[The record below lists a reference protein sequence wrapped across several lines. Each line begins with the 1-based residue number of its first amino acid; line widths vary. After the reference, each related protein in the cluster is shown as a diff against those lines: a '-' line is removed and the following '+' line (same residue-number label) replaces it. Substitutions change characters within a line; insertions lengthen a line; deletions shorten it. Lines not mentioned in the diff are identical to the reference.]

1 MADRKISQ
9 LTALTTPAAGDFL
22 PIVDISEAANA
33 DKNKRI
39 TIEELM
45 RGAPDGTA
53 AAPSIAFES
62 DPNTGIYSPGADQ
75 VAISTG
81 GSQRLSIS
89 ANGTLSTTS
98 TTAATAS
105 FTGPA
110 NAYVDIT
117 DGTGIFRTQL
127 SSNVPFIGAASNH
140 AFVFTTNNTERVRI
154 DTAGNVGIGTPSPG
168 SILTVNDPGTG
179 LQFTNAAS
187 GNYNIGLLGGTGS
200 ADAYVFNRANSPLI
214 FGTNNTERV
223 RIDSAGNVGIG
234 TSNATTLLDVNAD
247 TMRLRTA
254 RTPAS
259 AGATGAVGEIC
270 WDADYIYICTA
281 TNTWK
286 RAAISTW

>member
-9 LTALTTPAAGDFL
+9 LTALTTPASGDFL

-62 DPNTGIYSPGADQ
+62 DPNTGIYSPGADA
-75 VAISTG
+75 VGVTTG
-81 GSQRLSIS
+81 G
-89 ANGTLSTTS
+89 
-98 TTAATAS
+98 
-105 FTGPA
+105 
-110 NAYVDIT
+110 
-117 DGTGIFRTQL
+117 
-127 SSNVPFIGAASNH
+127 
-140 AFVFTTNNTERVRI
+140 TERM
-154 DTAGNVGIGTPSPG
+154 
-168 SILTVNDPGTG
+168 
-179 LQFTNAAS
+179 
-187 GNYNIGLLGGTGS
+187 
-200 ADAYVFNRANSPLI
+200 
-214 FGTNNTERV
+214 

-234 TSNATTLLDVNAD
+234 TSSPGANSALEISGNQKYLSVTTNVGAGGAANPSVSNALHLGWNRSNGDGESNIIYGTGLGGGPGLEIASWDGTTYTSRVKVNSAGNVGIGTNNPTTLFDVNAD

-270 WDADYIYICTA
+270 WDTDYIYICTA